1 MSHTIPSALL
11 TKIESAAHVE
21 AKLVKI
27 VLADGSIIGITSWDA
42 ADLAC
47 NIDGDGSVTYY
58 RDKIASLSPISMQIN
73 APADDLELTVMDDG
87 TVFTADL
94 LRANAYDGAVAT
106 VAIVDPSDLANP
118 AVVGTYDIGQTQIN
132 GVALTFELIGIEKRL
147 EQVVGVTLTSTCRH
161 RFGDMATCGINTDVS
176 AWQAT
181 HAYAV
186 GDEVKPTAAN
196 AAGWFR
202 ATVAGTSGGSQP
214 TWPGSGTV
222 VDGTVTWT
230 FFKARRRT
238 GTVAT
243 VTDKRTFA
251 ASGINNTSDYLGEG
265 SIQWLTGNNVG
276 QRRRV
281 RSDSGAGALTLH
293 IPMLKTIVAGDTF
306 LAIAGCRRRMVEDC
320 ITKHE
325 QPASSTSR
333 TLRFGGFPH
342 LAPEDVTAVAD
353 SEREDDD

>member
-11 TKIESAAHVE
+11 TKMQSAAHTE
-21 AKLVKI
+21 AKLVKL
-27 VLADGSIIGITSWDA
+27 VLADASVIGITSWDRD
-42 ADLAC
+42 DLPC
-47 NIDGDGSVTYY
+47 DIDGDGDVTYY
-58 RDKIASLSPISMQIN
+58 RDKIASLSPISTQIN

-87 TVFTADL
+87 ATFSASL
-94 LRANAYDGAVAT
+94 LRSNAFDGAVAT
-106 VAIVDPSDLANP
+106 VALVDPDDLANP
-118 AVVGTYDIGQTQIN
+118 VVVGTYDVGQTQVN
-132 GVALTFELIGIEKRL
+132 GASLAIELIGIEKRL
-147 EQVVGVTLTSTCRH
+147 EQVVGVTLTSNCRH
-161 RFGDMATCGINTDVS
+161 RFGDLATCGINTDVS
-176 AWQAT
+176 AWQAS

-202 ATVAGTSGGSQP
+202 ATVAGTSAGTQP

-243 VTDKRTFA
+243 VTDKRQFS
-251 ASGINNTSDYLGEG
+251 ASGIANGSDYFGEG
-265 SIQWLTGNNVG
+265 NIVWLTGANAG
-276 QRRRV
+276 TRFRV
-281 RSDSGAGALTLH
+281 RSDSGAGALVLQ
-293 IPMLKTIVAGDTF
+293 IPTLKTIVAGDTF
-306 LAIAGCRRRMVEDC
+306 TAIAGCRHRLAEDC
-320 ITKHE
+320 IAKHE
-325 QPASSTSR
+325 QPASSQTR
-333 TLRFGGFPH
+333 TLRYGGFPH